1 MKTILLGNAGA
12 GKTTLAAALIG
23 QREIPV
29 LSLDEIAWQAGVQRR
44 PLEESRDALLAFI
57 GPHEQRPIEG
67 CYGDLVEIA
76 LPHCEELI
84 FLNPG
89 VDTCVRHCLQR
100 PWEPSKFA
108 SAQEQQAALAGL
120 LEWVKTYETRADEYG
135 LARHRQIYDGFPGRK
150 RELRDAPP
158 LTPAGAS

>member
-1 MKTILLGNAGA
+1 
-12 GKTTLAAALIG
+12 G

-29 LSLDEIAWQAGVQRR
+29 LSLGEIAWQAGVQRR
-44 PLEESRDALLAFI
+44 PPAESRDALLAFI

-67 CYGDLVEIA
+67 CYGDLVENA
-76 LPHCEELI
+76 LPHCEDPI

-89 VDTCVRHCLQR
+89 VDACVPHCPQR
-100 PWEPSKFA
+100 PWGPSQCA